1 MRLKDLFTVPEGQ
14 KVTEKYFHRVLISS
28 ICSILL
34 CMSCLAGTTWAW
46 FTVSIENQGNE
57 IQIVDLA
64 ERVIRVDSGT
74 QVETPVSK
82 EDGGYPLEAGA
93 NYTVNIK
100 VDGKAESALV
110 PVDLR
115 PYVVMTLKLNSG
127 GEQVYYAERQLMATI
142 PGLEAT
148 VSFKALWSKT
158 APDGTPVGT
167 NQMLTISEATTT
179 PSDTTV
185 GEGTTDPSVTTAP
198 PAAEDTTVTTS
209 AATPEASEPEPSTA
223 PPESSETTTETTA
236 ETTAGNTEE
245 TTTQT
250 TEAPT
255 ESTTPPTDAPT
266 QPSDQESSATE
277 NGA

>member
-82 EDGGYPLEAGA
+82 EDGGYPLSTGA

-127 GEQVYYAERQLMATI
+127 GEQVYYAERQLVATI

-167 NQMLTISEATTT
+167 NQMLTISEATT

-185 GEGTTDPSVTTAP
+185 GEGTTAPSVTTAP
-198 PAAEDTTVTTS
+198 PASEDTTVTTS